1 VVLKSLVP
9 SPLKTRTQTSIKA
22 PEAQNRIKHLR
33 ADSLALV
40 KRVNQQIWTY
50 LYFSQTW
57 EVILTLVGLLYV
69 ILHILKQAV
78 EKLNVEAPLPRH
90 NMVNFKSR
98 VWSQTLGF
106 TTSRLCNLRKMT

>member
-1 VVLKSLVP
+1 MVLKSLVP

-57 EVILTLVGLLYV
+57 EVILTLVGMASLQYFC
-69 ILHILKQAV
+69 QEGPMDGGA
-78 EKLNVEAPLPRH
+78 
-90 NMVNFKSR
+90 
-98 VWSQTLGF
+98 W
-106 TTSRLCNLRKMT
+106 